1 MIVNISDRHLAHAR
15 HLRNCAKLF
24 DSEVEYGDWLVVTYF
39 YSCLHYVSSW
49 VFREPVIVQANG
61 SQFECSDLSTY
72 HNTTKAHLRDESS
85 RHTKLHALLRR
96 RDSAL
101 AADYKW
107 LLDLSME
114 FRYKRFILTEEEARA
129 AVQCADGLIDAL
141 EKELTG

>member
-1 MIVNISDRHLAHAR
+1 MNVSDRHLAHAK
-15 HLRNCAKLF
+15 HLRKCAESF
-24 DSEVEYGDWLVVTYF
+24 NADVEFGDWLVVTYF

-49 VFREPVIVQANG
+49 VFREPIVVDANG
-61 SQFECSDLSTY
+61 SKFECGDLSSY
-72 HNTTKAHLRDESS
+72 HNTTKKHLRDESS
-85 RHTKLHALLRR
+85 RHTKLHSLLRR
-96 RDSAL
+96 KNSAL

-129 AVQCADGLIDAL
+129 AVQCADGLILAL